1 MTVQSRYLSWRF
13 PIKDIQNKGHI
24 KCNGAEVNCETNERR
39 KAIRPVLIR
48 GGKGRGREES
58 CAFGIKPLTSFVFS
72 F

>member
-1 MTVQSRYLSWRF
+1 VTVQSQYLSWRF
-13 PIKDIQNKGHI
+13 PITDIRNTGHI
-24 KCNGAEVNCETNERR
+24 KSSGVEVNCEINERR
-39 KAIRPVLIR
+39 EAIRPVLIR